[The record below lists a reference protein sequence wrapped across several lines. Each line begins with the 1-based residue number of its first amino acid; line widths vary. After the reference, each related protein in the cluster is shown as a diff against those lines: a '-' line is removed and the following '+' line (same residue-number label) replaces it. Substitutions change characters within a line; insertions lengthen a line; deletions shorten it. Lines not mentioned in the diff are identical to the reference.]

1 MPRTKL
7 GAAGYAE
14 DDFRREVRECLAHYD
29 LSQKA
34 LARKAGMDPSTLS
47 RRLKHPRQLTLSEV
61 ESLHRVLCLD
71 MAMVL
76 PLLGASRKDVKAL

>member
-1 MPRTKL
+1 
-7 GAAGYAE
+7 
-14 DDFRREVRECLAHYD
+14 
-29 LSQKA
+29 
-34 LARKAGMDPSTLS
+34 MDPSTLS

-76 PLLGASRKDVKAL
+76 PLLGASRKDVKAP